1 MMRRVL
7 SLTAALAVVLFVG
20 AAVAADK
27 TDKDKDNT
35 GSTVTGTVS
44 KVSSDSITVTDSNG
58 KDHMLT
64 IAKDAKITCDG
75 KDCKLADLDPSK
87 VKSVTVTLNT
97 DDKTKADKIEAKTSK

>member
-1 MMRRVL
+1 MMQRVL

-20 AAVAADK
+20 AAVAADAA
-27 TDKDKDNT
+27 KDKDAT

-44 KVSSDSITVTDSNG
+44 KVSADSITVTDSNG
-58 KDHMLT
+58 KDYMLT

-75 KDCKLADLDPSK
+75 KSCQLADLDPSK

-97 DDKTKADKIEAKTSK
+97 DDKTKAERIEAKTSK